1 MILMA
6 FEMLAITICCA
17 IFFAVGFQCGKANQK
32 SINNDSVENG
42 QFVNSELDSDLSKIL
57 NYTGD
62 YNRD

>member
-6 FEMLAITICCA
+6 FEMLAISISCA

-32 SINNDSVENG
+32 IINHNMD
-42 QFVNSELDSDLSKIL
+42 NSQDITEFDNDLSKIL

-62 YNRD
+62 YNSD